1 MLCRRPRYP
10 LGKGVANGGFDRAV
24 IGGYYGKGELMITI
38 VERIQGHYD
47 VQEME
52 FGRVYRWCPEC
63 VVVDCDCGERLTL
76 TASST
81 AVCCRCG
88 ADHTITF
95 RAELAAER
103 LGDEVLH
110 PWRYAEDRKGASLP
124 C

>member
-1 MLCRRPRYP
+1 
-10 LGKGVANGGFDRAV
+10 
-24 IGGYYGKGELMITI
+24 MITI
-38 VERIQGHYD
+38 VERTQGHYD
-47 VQEME
+47 VQEVE

-88 ADHTITF
+88 ADHTTTF
-95 RAELAAER
+95 RAELAAQR

>member
-1 MLCRRPRYP
+1 MAVSTRPS
-10 LGKGVANGGFDRAV
+10 LAV
-24 IGGYYGKGELMITI
+24 YYGKGELMITI
-38 VERIQGHYD
+38 VERTQGHYD
-47 VQEME
+47 VQEVE

-88 ADHTITF
+88 ADHTTTF